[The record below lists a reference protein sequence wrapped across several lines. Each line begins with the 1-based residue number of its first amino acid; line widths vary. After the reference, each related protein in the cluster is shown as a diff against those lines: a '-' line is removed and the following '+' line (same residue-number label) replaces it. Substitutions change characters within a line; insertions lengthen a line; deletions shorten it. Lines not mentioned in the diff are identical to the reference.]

1 MTMGTGAKSPLYR
14 KSQPPHRANRLS
26 AAAAERSLE
35 FDRFRVLLRQSLPP
49 VRVAMT
55 NVVGRCR
62 NGGPSLAGDRP

>member
-1 MTMGTGAKSPLYR
+1 MRTSTGTKSPPYR

-26 AAAAERSLE
+26 AAAAQRSLE

-49 VRVAMT
+49 VRVAMA

-62 NGGPSLAGDRP
+62 NGGPSLAGDQP

>member
-1 MTMGTGAKSPLYR
+1 MTMGTGAKSPPYR

-49 VRVAMT
+49 VRVAMA

-62 NGGPSLAGDRP
+62 NGGRSLAGYRP